1 MIKESDVKSG
11 LERQIRE
18 EFLRRSWLEHGLQ
31 IKASKDKVGKEGKRG
46 NNTV

>member
-18 EFLRRSWLEHGLQ
+18 EFLRRLWLEHGLQ
-31 IKASKDKVGKEGKRG
+31 IKEKRELAG
-46 NNTV
+46 YLPLIINM